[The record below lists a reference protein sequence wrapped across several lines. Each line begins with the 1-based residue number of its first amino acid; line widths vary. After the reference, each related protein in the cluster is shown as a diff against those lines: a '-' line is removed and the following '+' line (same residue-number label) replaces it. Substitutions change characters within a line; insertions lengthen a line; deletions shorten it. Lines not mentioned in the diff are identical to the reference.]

1 MAGAKHQI
9 FLLFVVEQYPAD
21 RSEADDDSDRDRPG
35 ADADVADGLPHAFIL
50 VSRDCASWSLCPR
63 RSSPDPHHERG
74 LGPISASFRKLA

>member
-50 VSRDCASWSLCPR
+50 GDLAIAHLGLFVRVVHRLPPIMNVDLA
-63 RSSPDPHHERG
+63 RSALP
-74 LGPISASFRKLA
+74 FVN